1 MKYAISC
8 ILTLLTKKNTYR
20 YGDSIAKCRV
30 SRILAHTPYPF
41 APTPRYLPAARVY
54 LQFARPP
61 RVVRP
66 LQLLDALARNHS
78 RMELRNTRSVMRVGR
93 LINES
98 FNCDFSH
105 FVLWNVH
112 GG

>member
-41 APTPRYLPAARVY
+41 APTPRYLPAVRVY
-54 LQFARPP
+54 LQCARPS
-61 RVVRP
+61 RAARYSCLTLLRETTVVW
-66 LQLLDALARNHS
+66 S
-78 RMELRNTRSVMRVGR
+78 CEM
-93 LINES
+93 
-98 FNCDFSH
+98 
-105 FVLWNVH
+105 H
-112 GG
+112 GA